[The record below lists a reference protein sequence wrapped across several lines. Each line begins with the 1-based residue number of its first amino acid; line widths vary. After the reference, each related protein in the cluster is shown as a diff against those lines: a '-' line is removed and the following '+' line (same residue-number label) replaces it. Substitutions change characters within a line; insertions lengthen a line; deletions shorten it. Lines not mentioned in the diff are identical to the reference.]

1 MTFRKKN
8 SIIYCSFGDSMRE
21 KVILVCEECLSRN
34 YTIDKNKLTNPKRME
49 IKNNEWKELKD
60 FDARSKRKG
69 KAKID
74 DPLKNEIAKAVR
86 MNKSKKVKPN
96 HKKKM
101 KEAVE
106 KVKRK
111 HNREIIKNDIQKRI
125 RQRAINKN
133 KGEQND

>member
-1 MTFRKKN
+1 
-8 SIIYCSFGDSMRE
+8 MR
-21 KVILVCEECLSRN
+21 
-34 YTIDKNKLTNPKRME
+34 
-49 IKNNEWKELKD
+49 KELKD

-101 KEAVE
+101 KKAVE

-111 HNREIIKNDIQKRI
+111 HKREIIKNDIQKRI

>member
-1 MTFRKKN
+1 
-8 SIIYCSFGDSMRE
+8 
-21 KVILVCEECLSRN
+21 
-34 YTIDKNKLTNPKRME
+34 
-49 IKNNEWKELKD
+49 
-60 FDARSKRKG
+60 
-69 KAKID
+69 
-74 DPLKNEIAKAVR
+74 

-111 HNREIIKNDIQKRI
+111 HKREIIKNDIQKRI